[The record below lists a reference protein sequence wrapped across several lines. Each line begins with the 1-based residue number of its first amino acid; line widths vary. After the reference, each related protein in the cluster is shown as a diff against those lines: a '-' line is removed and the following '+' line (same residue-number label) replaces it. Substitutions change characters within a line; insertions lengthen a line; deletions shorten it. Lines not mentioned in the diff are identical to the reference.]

1 MIILKE
7 QVAAQTF
14 KFIPRTL
21 SADSMII
28 TDEGENTSVTI
39 AITPTIDRYYLE
51 VTEELTLVDGRE
63 YTLKVLNGSDVVY
76 KDLIFC
82 TNQVVEDYSI
92 NDGEYIQHS
101 SDNEFV
107 IID

>member
-7 QVAAQTF
+7 QVAAQSF

-28 TDEGENTSVTI
+28 EDEAQNTSDTI
-39 AITPTIDRYYLE
+39 AITPTIDRYYLV
-51 VTEELTLVDGRE
+51 VTEALTLVEGRF
-63 YTLKVLNGSDVVY
+63 YTLTVLDGSDIIY
-76 KDLIFC
+76 KDKIFC

-92 NDGEYIQHS
+92 SDGEYIEHS
-101 SDNEFV
+101 SDDTFI